1 MISDFCIPLIVS
13 ANMSKPFC
21 VVPNQC
27 SADGG
32 DRNALVSSSLYCHA
46 TKKGL
51 R

>member
-21 VVPNQC
+21 VVPNQW
-27 SADGG
+27 SADG
-32 DRNALVSSSLYCHA
+32 RRQERLVSSSLYCQM
-46 TKKGL
+46 TKYGL